1 MRRAL
6 DAKNRELEEI
16 MHDLEARLDDEEDRS
31 QAMSQEK
38 KKLQLTIKVC
48 ITSAFCSIAERVK
61 ASFLRRP

>member
-1 MRRAL
+1 MQETEEMRRAL

-48 ITSAFCSIAERVK
+48 ITSAA
-61 ASFLRRP
+61 